1 MATKLF
7 RVLTYGQAKSIM
19 KLHESDHVI
28 KRDKSSS
35 TRPIP
40 PHLAGCWR
48 MTLWPCSLVSSHEKL
63 KTKIYIHLRK
73 LIDAKKF
80 KIGIL
85 EKKFTWKLIS
95 FRQSNFFL
103 QSFLIRSLSLTK
115 ISKMILTQF
124 YAMLQFYTH
133 SIPSENQWDQGE

>member
-7 RVLTYGQAKSIM
+7 RVLTYGQAKPIM

-28 KRDKSSS
+28 KRDHVSNWKLNKSSS

-40 PHLAGCWR
+40 PHLVGCWR

-63 KTKIYIHLRK
+63 ETKIYIYLRK
-73 LIDAKKF
+73 LIDAKIF
-80 KIGIL
+80 NIDIL

-103 QSFLIRSLSLTK
+103 QTFLIKGLSLTN

-124 YAMLQFYTH
+124 
-133 SIPSENQWDQGE
+133 

>member
-7 RVLTYGQAKSIM
+7 RVLTYGQAKPIM

-28 KRDKSSS
+28 KRDHVSNWKLNKSSS
-35 TRPIP
+35 ARPIP
-40 PHLAGCWR
+40 GRVL
-48 MTLWPCSLVSSHEKL
+48 TYDSLTMQSCKFTRKAWNENLYLSA
-63 KTKIYIHLRK
+63 KINR
-73 LIDAKKF
+73 AKIF
-80 KIGIL
+80 KIDIL

-103 QSFLIRSLSLTK
+103 QTFLIKALSLTK

-124 YAMLQFYTH
+124 
-133 SIPSENQWDQGE
+133 